1 MPDSIWTATLEQFR
15 DRVASIEPVPAG
27 VTAVAVSATFALAL
41 LSKVLLVTRKHKDF
55 AGNPE
60 LIGGLLERARETSQT
75 LSQLADDDI
84 AAFQEYLD
92 CLRRKQPT
100 GAAVRKTIDVPLKV
114 ARVAAS
120 GIELCEEARGHIHAV
135 VAPDLGIAA
144 GLLAGAVRST
154 LITVEANLQHL
165 PESDPFRIDAT
176 TQAGR
181 LAI

>member
-1 MPDSIWTATLEQFR
+1 
-15 DRVASIEPVPAG
+15 
-27 VTAVAVSATFALAL
+27 
-41 LSKVLLVTRKHKDF
+41 
-55 AGNPE
+55 
-60 LIGGLLERARETSQT
+60 
-75 LSQLADDDI
+75 
-84 AAFQEYLD
+84 
-92 CLRRKQPT
+92 
-100 GAAVRKTIDVPLKV
+100 V

-176 TQAGR
+176 IQAGR